1 LSLDQPVVGFR
12 LRRHP
17 DDIGRGPVV
26 DQAPLII
33 APVAYKSG
41 AVARLSNTM
50 ADTDLVFSKFESLC
64 QSVGPARCALAGQS
78 PVATRM
84 NQLLAQLLRA
94 PIPAPSATPRAS

>member
-1 LSLDQPVVGFR
+1 M
-12 LRRHP
+12 
-17 DDIGRGPVV
+17 

-64 QSVGPARCALAGQS
+64 QSVGPARCALAGQG

-94 PIPAPSATPRAS
+94 PIPAPSATPPGQLMLQAIGKYLAPSQPPS